1 MISTDLLD
9 EYAYV
14 LGVGGVVYTIT
25 DVEELGEWFLLREA
39 SDV

>member
-14 LGVGGVVYTIT
+14 LVVGGVVYTIT